1 VTDTRTTTT
10 FTLPA
15 IGEGGT
21 VGTLSR
27 WLKQPGDPVTEGEPL
42 LEVATDKVDTEISAP
57 FSGTL
62 VRILAQEED
71 SVEEGAELAVIEH
84 AAAAEPDRFPRP
96 PSVVGAPQENPAR
109 TAGAGD
115 SGTGVPTAASVTV
128 PALAAPA
135 PASLPASAVP
145 SVPATVRP
153 GERREKLTPMRRV
166 IADRMMESLQSTAQ
180 LTSVVEVDVTEVS
193 RIRERYKAEGRKISY
208 LPFFITAAVNALQAY
223 PVFNTTTTDA
233 GTELIYH
240 ESINLGIAVDSP
252 KGLMVPVVRDTQTKG
267 VDEIAAAVED
277 LAGRVR
283 EGRIT
288 PGDLG
293 GGTFTITNTGS
304 RGSLFDTPIL
314 NYPQTAILGTGAVVE
329 RVVPIPAEEV
339 RIGIRSFAH
348 LALTYDHR
356 IVDGADAAR
365 FLSLI
370 KAHIEAGVSM
380 PSPAR
385 P

>member
-1 VTDTRTTTT
+1 
-10 FTLPA
+10 
-15 IGEGGT
+15 
-21 VGTLSR
+21 
-27 WLKQPGDPVTEGEPL
+27 
-42 LEVATDKVDTEISAP
+42 
-57 FSGTL
+57 
-62 VRILAQEED
+62 
-71 SVEEGAELAVIEH
+71 
-84 AAAAEPDRFPRP
+84 
-96 PSVVGAPQENPAR
+96 
-109 TAGAGD
+109 
-115 SGTGVPTAASVTV
+115 
-128 PALAAPA
+128 
-135 PASLPASAVP
+135 
-145 SVPATVRP
+145 
-153 GERREKLTPMRRV
+153 
-166 IADRMMESLQSTAQ
+166 MMESLQSTAQ